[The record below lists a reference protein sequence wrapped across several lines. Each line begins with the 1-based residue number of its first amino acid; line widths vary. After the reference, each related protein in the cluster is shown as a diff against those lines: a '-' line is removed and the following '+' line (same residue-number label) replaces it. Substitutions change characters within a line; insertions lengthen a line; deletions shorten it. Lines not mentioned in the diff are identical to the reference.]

1 MRKALVFSPFLV
13 VAALSVVGVLGAP
26 AAFAAQFPFGLWRV
40 ADGTAVIR
48 VTPCGG
54 GVCGTVAAAPK
65 PGPGE
70 KSAVGQKILLNLRRA
85 GNVWKGRIFNLDNGK
100 IYDGEISQGAD
111 ADHLQV
117 QGCLPGGGLC
127 GGETWKRAR

>member
-1 MRKALVFSPFLV
+1 MRKALAFSSFLV
-13 VAALSVVGVLGAP
+13 GAGLAAGTLGAP
-26 AAFAAQFPFGLWRV
+26 AAFAAQFPYGLWRV
-40 ADGTAVIR
+40 ADGTAIIR
-48 VTPCGG
+48 VSPCGG
-54 GVCGTVAAAPK
+54 GVCGAVAAAPK

-70 KSAVGQKILLNLRRA
+70 KSAVGQKILLNLRRS

-111 ADHLQV
+111 VDHLHV

>member
-1 MRKALVFSPFLV
+1 MRKALAFSSFLV
-13 VAALSVVGVLGAP
+13 VAALSFVGVLGAP

-65 PGPGE
+65 PAPGE